1 MTQELDKAY
10 DPKKG
15 EERWYPYWT
24 SLGLFH
30 ADPAKEGKPYTIVIP
45 PPNVTGSLHMG
56 HGLNITLQDV
66 LVRYHMMQGDN
77 TLWLPGTD
85 HAGIA
90 TQNVVEKLL
99 AKEGKSRQDVGREAF
114 IERVWQWKAE
124 SGGTIIKQL
133 KRLGAACDWDRERFT
148 MDAGL
153 SRAVREAFVRL
164 YKKGLIYR
172 GNYII
177 NWCPRCH
184 TALSDLEVTFVETK
198 GTLYHIRYPEFG
210 GNGYVVVAT
219 TRPETMLG
227 DTGVAVHPKD
237 ERYAGRIGTTLR
249 LPLANR
255 PIPLL
260 ADEMVDREF
269 GTGAVKITPAHDAND
284 FEVARRHELPSVRVI
299 DESGKMTAEAGEF
312 AGMDRFACRDTV
324 VETLRM
330 QGLLEK
336 EEPYLHNVGHCY
348 RCNTVVEPYESLQW
362 FVKTKPLAEPAMAA
376 VRSGETRIVP
386 AQWEKTYFEWMENI
400 RDWCISRQ
408 IWWGHRI
415 PAWHCNKCGAV
426 IVEMEDPTACP
437 QCGTADIRQEDD
449 VLDTWFSSSLWPFS
463 TLGWPEKTAEYD
475 RYYPTSTLVTGFD
488 ILFFWVARMMMMGIE
503 FTGKAPFA
511 DVVIHA
517 LVRDAKGEKMSKTRG
532 NVIDPLEVIDRFGT
546 DAFRFT
552 LVALAAQ
559 GRDIRM
565 SDERVEGYRNFMNK
579 LYQSG
584 RFVRMHVDEDTAL
597 SLPEKLSVV
606 DRWILSRLQRAI
618 DAVRK
623 GIDEFRFNEAGS
635 AFYQFVWHEF
645 CDWYLEMIKPSLMP
659 EADAQVRQDQRAVL
673 LHVFE
678 SILALGHPF
687 IPYLTEEV
695 WQSLPGRRGT
705 IMKQSYPSADADLV
719 DVNVEDD
726 MGHLMEVIRAVR
738 NMRSELNIA
747 PARKVEVRL
756 KGETESLDFLR
767 DHEEIL
773 DRLARAEKVSY
784 MDPDYIPVQDATAV
798 VDDIEVCLP
807 LAGLIDFAV
816 EAARLRKEIEKAEG
830 ELKVLTAKLGNEQF
844 VANAP
849 ADIVGAHRQ
858 RREELDEKR
867 AKLSKN
873 LDLVSRY
880 LS

>member
-1 MTQELDKAY
+1 
-10 DPKKG
+10 
-15 EERWYPYWT
+15 
-24 SLGLFH
+24 
-30 ADPAKEGKPYTIVIP
+30 
-45 PPNVTGSLHMG
+45 
-56 HGLNITLQDV
+56 
-66 LVRYHMMQGDN
+66 
-77 TLWLPGTD
+77 
-85 HAGIA
+85 
-90 TQNVVEKLL
+90 
-99 AKEGKSRQDVGREAF
+99 
-114 IERVWQWKAE
+114 
-124 SGGTIIKQL
+124 
-133 KRLGAACDWDRERFT
+133 
-148 MDAGL
+148 MDEGL
-153 SRAVREAFVRL
+153 SRAVRVAFVKL

-198 GTLYHIRYPEFG
+198 GTLYHIRYPEVS

-227 DTGVAVHPKD
+227 DTAVAVNPKD
-237 ERYAGRIGTTLR
+237 ERYAGRIGSTLR

-260 ADEMVDREF
+260 ADDMVDREF

-284 FEVARRHELPSVRVI
+284 FEVGRRHELPSLRVI
-299 DESGKMTAEAGEF
+299 DESGRMTAEAGEF

-324 VETLRM
+324 VETLRL

-415 PAWHCNKCGAV
+415 PAWHCKKCGTV

-437 QCGTADIRQEDD
+437 QCGSADVRQEED

-463 TLGWPEKTAEYD
+463 TLGWPEQTPELA

-503 FTGKAPFA
+503 FTGKAPFR

-532 NVIDPLEVIDRFGT
+532 NVIDPLDVIDRFGT

-584 RFVRMHVDEDTAL
+584 RFVRMHVDEDTPI
-597 SLPEKLSVV
+597 SLPEELSVV
-606 DRWILSRLQRAI
+606 DRWMLSRLQRAV

-635 AFYQFVWHEF
+635 EFYQFVWHEF

-659 EADAQVRQDQRAVL
+659 EADETARRNQRAVL

-678 SILALGHPF
+678 SVLTLGHPF
-687 IPYLTEEV
+687 IPFLTEEV
-695 WQSLPGRRGT
+695 WQSLPGRRGS
-705 IMKQSYPSADADLV
+705 IMKQAYPSADPERV
-719 DVNVEDD
+719 DVNVEED
-726 MGHLMEVIRAVR
+726 MGHLMEVVRAVR
-738 NMRSELNIA
+738 NIRSELNIS
-747 PARKVEVRL
+747 PARKVEIRL
-756 KGETESLDFLR
+756 KGEEEQLDFLR

-773 DRLARAEKVSY
+773 VRLARAEKISY

-798 VDDIEVCLP
+798 VDTIEVCLP
-807 LAGLIDFAV
+807 LEGLIDFAD
-816 EAARLRKEIEKAEG
+816 EATRLRKEIEKAEG
-830 ELKVLTAKLGNEQF
+830 ELKVLTTKLGNEQF

-849 ADIVGAHRQ
+849 PDIVGAHRA

-867 AKLSKN
+867 AKLSRN